1 MRLNNEWISGFVD
14 GEGCFHVSVLKH
26 PEMTVGY
33 QVLPEFTVVQ
43 HERDKQ
49 ILFAL
54 KEFFK
59 CGVVRRNHGDRWC
72 YRVRNLEHLNTLC
85 EFFEK
90 HTLKTKK
97 RIDYVQFRRIIYKMN
112 NGEHLRLDGLRKI
125 VDIAMRMNTGNRNKL
140 FQIRK
145 GLGTK

>member
-1 MRLNNEWISGFVD
+1 MILSNEWISGFVD
-14 GEGCFHVSVLKH
+14 GEGCFHISVLKH
-26 PEMTVGY
+26 SDMSVGY

-72 YRVRNLEHLNTLC
+72 YRVRKLSNLTTLC
-85 EFFEK
+85 AFFDK
-90 HTLKTKK
+90 HPLKTKK
-97 RIDYVQFRRIIYKMN
+97 RIDYIRFRRITDRMS
-112 NGEHLRLDGLRKI
+112 NGEHLTPDGLRRI
-125 VDIAMRMNTGNRNKL
+125 VDIALKMNTRNRNRL

>member
-1 MRLNNEWISGFVD
+1 MILSNEWISGFVD
-14 GEGCFHVSVLKH
+14 GEGCFHISILKH
-26 PEMTVGY
+26 QDMSVGY

-54 KEFFK
+54 KKIFN

-72 YRVRNLEHLNTLC
+72 YRVRKLSNLNALC
-85 EFFEK
+85 DFFDK
-90 HTLKTKK
+90 NPLKTKK
-97 RIDYVQFRRIIYKMN
+97 RIDYIRFRRIIRKMN
-112 NGEHLRLDGLRKI
+112 KGDHLTPDGLRAI
-125 VDIAMRMNTGNRNKL
+125 VDIAMKMNTGNRHKL